1 MHIHKSVRWALA
13 GILVFSCLCGPIQA
27 AEQNPH
33 QDFAMFDINVQR
45 ATNQFNL
52 KVSSGRVA
60 KAATSFSMGP
70 EETITIT
77 ASFSPSNAS
86 MDFGLMDSDGIFHY
100 VTITGGTINQTFLIE
115 EWGDYTLAIRN
126 NSSSTVTVSG
136 FVNY

>member
-1 MHIHKSVRWALA
+1 MHIYKSVRRALA
-13 GILVFSCLCGPIQA
+13 GILALSCLCGSIQA
-27 AEQNPH
+27 AEQN
-33 QDFAMFDINVQR
+33 QDFVPFGIHVQR

-52 KVSSGRVA
+52 KVSAGRIA
-60 KAATSFSMGP
+60 KAATSFPMGP

-77 ASFSPSNAS
+77 ASFSPSNAN

-100 VTITGGTINQTFLIE
+100 VTVTGGTINQTFLIE

-126 NSSSTVTVSG
+126 NSSYTVSVSG